1 MNYQILLESY
11 AAGEWIN
18 KDELSLLELELD
30 SQLESIKFSRTQGC
44 TEKAPKHICEAA
56 QVCEGS
62 SWITCFALGANRGRR
77 AFVVWDS
84 IRSRERREVRAMPPS
99 PAQICPRKPRRWSA
113 WLCELLWFISMSQSR

>member
-11 AAGEWIN
+11 ASGEAIS

-44 TEKAPKHICEAA
+44 TEKAPKHICVVA

-62 SWITCFALGANRGRR
+62 SWITCLASILDKSNPRSLGKKSRGAKVIDALLHNNYL
-77 AFVVWDS
+77 
-84 IRSRERREVRAMPPS
+84 MN
-99 PAQICPRKPRRWSA
+99 
-113 WLCELLWFISMSQSR
+113 

>member
-11 AAGEWIN
+11 ASGEAIS

-44 TEKAPKHICEAA
+44 TEKAPKHICVVG

-62 SWITCFALGANRGRR
+62 SWITCLASILDKANQLSLGNKSRGAKVIDALLDNNYL
-77 AFVVWDS
+77 
-84 IRSRERREVRAMPPS
+84 MN
-99 PAQICPRKPRRWSA
+99 
-113 WLCELLWFISMSQSR
+113 

>member
-30 SQLESIKFSRTQGC
+30 TKLESIKFSRTQGC
-44 TEKAPKHICEAA
+44 TEKAPQHICEAA

-62 SWITCFALGANRGRR
+62 SCVTCFATILDKANPHSLGKKSTEAKVID
-77 AFVVWDS
+77 A
-84 IRSRERREVRAMPPS
+84 
-99 PAQICPRKPRRWSA
+99 
-113 WLCELLWFISMSQSR
+113 LLDNNYLMN